1 MLGFAARIANLWIS
15 RKQSRHTAAA
25 ISAARAAVADKF
37 PAVVVTGGS
46 RGIGAAL
53 AQVFAANGHRVMIV
67 ARDATALASAASN
80 ITSPAGQP
88 VALLACDITAANA
101 VEQID
106 ASLSKAGLYLDILVN
121 NAATGLSGPFE
132 RQSQSDL
139 DRLIA
144 LNISAVTQL
153 TRHALPAMQAR
164 GRGGILNVASL
175 GGYVPG
181 PNQALYY
188 ASKAFVV
195 SLTEAIAAECA
206 GHGVRIAAI
215 VPGPADTAFHAN
227 MAADDARYR
236 LLLPSLSAERIARAG
251 YRGFILGQ
259 KIIAPGLLT
268 RPALVALRLLPHAIT
283 VPLVAWLLARPHQ

>member
-15 RKQSRHTAAA
+15 RKQSRHTAVDQ
-25 ISAARAAVADKF
+25 SAARTAVADKL
-37 PAVVVTGGS
+37 PAVVITGGS

-53 AQVFAANGHRVMIV
+53 AQVFAANGYRVMIV
-67 ARDATALASAASN
+67 ARDATALESAASN
-80 ITSPAGQP
+80 MTSPTGQP
-88 VALLACDITAANA
+88 VAQLACDITADDA

-106 ASLSKAGLYLDILVN
+106 AALNKAGLYLDILVN

-132 RQSQSDL
+132 CQSQSDL
-139 DRLIA
+139 DQLIA
-144 LNISAVTQL
+144 LNISAMTQL

-175 GGYVPG
+175 GGYIPG

-206 GHGVRIAAI
+206 GQGVRIAAI

-227 MAADDARYR
+227 MGAHDARYR

-268 RPALVALRLLPHAIT
+268 RPALVALRLLPHVIT